1 MAGPAP
7 RTWEDKAEDWVYV
20 TLCLKLER
28 KTSHAVVQASYSQ
41 HFGNESRRTGSQ
53 GSLLL

>member
-7 RTWEDKAEDWVYV
+7 RTWEDKAGHWVYV

-28 KTSHAVVQASYSQ
+28 KTSHVVAQANYSQ
-41 HFGNESRRTGSQ
+41 HFGSGSRRTGIQ
-53 GSLLL
+53 GSQLL